1 MATISYGTFTITNE
15 LDGSQFWT
23 TTVAPISPDY
33 TFTVSNL
40 VGDTNADIKVGR
52 GHERRGCHKIQL
64 LSSLVTFRTG
74 YKITLSWF
82 SHRESL
88 KLYFC

>member
-1 MATISYGTFTITNE
+1 MQRYEIVHIWGKKK
-15 LDGSQFWT
+15 
-23 TTVAPISPDY
+23 
-33 TFTVSNL
+33 
-40 VGDTNADIKVGR
+40 NADIKVGW
-52 GHERRGCHKIQL
+52 GHESRGCHKIQL